1 MDMIWQ
7 GYQRRR
13 VRKRAEWMHFSW
25 TAELPSQSSRHDV
38 SVSETEK
45 KGHGGQE
52 RQICGCMKTNLGFH
66 MQLHSCW
73 YVHISDHTSRGRLWS
88 ALRLPL
94 GCKIG
99 VLFKK
104 KLQMCYN
111 ILSSFYSHW
120 CLNIWWAVALL
131 LLILNKS
138 EGWVSL
144 RVAFSI
150 SFTISPQIGE
160 AINSFDF

>member
-38 SVSETEK
+38 SVSETK

-52 RQICGCMKTNLGFH
+52 RQICGCMKTNLGFR
-66 MQLHSCW
+66 MQLHSRW
-73 YVHISDHTSRGRLWS
+73 YVHISDHRSRGRLWS
-88 ALRLPL
+88 ASHLPL
-94 GCKIG
+94 GYKIG
-99 VLFKK
+99 VLLK

-120 CLNIWWAVALL
+120 WLNIWWAMASL

-138 EGWVSL
+138 ESGVFV

-150 SFTISPQIGE
+150 SFAISPQIGE
-160 AINSFDF
+160 AINSLNF